1 MSPNCVIVDKFKAV
15 IWISFFRFS
24 FSMTLVDTLDSL
36 VILGDLEEFESA
48 VKLVIKHVQFD
59 SDIIVSVFETNIR
72 MIGGLLSAHVLAEYI
87 QKEASMMIWYRG
99 ELLEM
104 AKDLGY
110 RLLPAFNTST
120 GLPHARVNLKYGMK
134 SESLRHSRETCTA
147 CAGTILL
154 EFAALSRLSGEPIFE
169 AKAHAAMD
177 ALWKI
182 RNRSSDL
189 MGTVVNVHS
198 GDWIRRDSGVGAGID
213 SYYEYLLKAY
223 VLLGDERY
231 LSRFNRHYNAIMK
244 YIRQGPMLLDVHMH
258 RPHTKSKNFMDAL
271 LAFWP
276 GLQVL
281 SGDLKPAVQTHEM
294 LYQVMQM
301 HTFLPEAF
309 TYDFQIHWGQYHL
322 RPEFIESTYFLY
334 KATGD
339 HYYLQVGKKVLKALQ
354 KYAKVACGYAAVN
367 DIRTG
372 KHEDRMDSYLLSET
386 IKYLYLLFTDE
397 ADLLIN
403 IDDFIFTTEA
413 HLLPLSLGQLSNI
426 TTMSKDDE
434 DNHLVDLDFMRS
446 CPSPNKLFPE
456 TVRRPLRDLVSA
468 TCPRV
473 SSTNR
478 LRAAEFQASN
488 ADHLR
493 ALFDMG
499 VTMVSLGNGK
509 VQLLHSFYNVSWT
522 SLIFDIEY

>member
-1 MSPNCVIVDKFKAV
+1 
-15 IWISFFRFS
+15 
-24 FSMTLVDTLDSL
+24 
-36 VILGDLEEFESA
+36 
-48 VKLVIKHVQFD
+48 
-59 SDIIVSVFETNIR
+59 
-72 MIGGLLSAHVLAEYI
+72 
-87 QKEASMMIWYRG
+87 
-99 ELLEM
+99 
-104 AKDLGY
+104 
-110 RLLPAFNTST
+110 
-120 GLPHARVNLKYGMK
+120 
-134 SESLRHSRETCTA
+134 
-147 CAGTILL
+147 
-154 EFAALSRLSGEPIFE
+154 
-169 AKAHAAMD
+169 
-177 ALWKI
+177 
-182 RNRSSDL
+182 
-189 MGTVVNVHS
+189 
-198 GDWIRRDSGVGAGID
+198 
-213 SYYEYLLKAY
+213 
-223 VLLGDERY
+223 
-231 LSRFNRHYNAIMK
+231 
-244 YIRQGPMLLDVHMH
+244 
-258 RPHTKSKNFMDAL
+258 MDAL

-301 HTFLPEAF
+301 HTFIPEAF

-339 HYYLQVGKKVLKALQ
+339 HYYLQVGKKVLKTLQ
-354 KYAKVACGYAAVN
+354 KHAKVACGYAAVN

-397 ADLLIN
+397 SDLLIN

-426 TTMSKDDE
+426 TTMSKDDD
-434 DNHLVDLDFMRS
+434 DNHLIDLDFMRS

-473 SSTNR
+473 SNTNR

-509 VQLLHSFYNVSWT
+509 VQLLHSFYNVSERCMLCEL
-522 SLIFDIEY
+522 SMIQPFIL